1 MQDSL
6 SFGGELSETKLKLNL
21 TKGNDTMSNQIT
33 TAFVQQ
39 YSSNVQMLS
48 QQMGSVLR
56 GAVDVE
62 SVVGKN
68 AFFDQVGK
76 TTAQLRTSRHAD
88 TPQLDTPHSRRRVT
102 LADYEWADLIDN
114 ADKVRLLIDPTS
126 SYAKAAAAAMGRA
139 MDDVIIT
146 ALGGTAYTGE
156 TGSTSVSLPSS
167 QKTSTSSQSDGLT
180 IAKLLAAKKILDLND
195 VDPSIQRYIVC
206 GPTQISDLLGTTQVT
221 SSDFN
226 TVKALAQGQIDSF
239 LGFKFIVSN
248 RLNFD
253 ATNTDDRLVF
263 AFTQDAIKLAIGQDV
278 VARIDERAD
287 KSYSTQVYY
296 SMSIGATRMEEEKVV
311 QIPCDE

>member
-1 MQDSL
+1 
-6 SFGGELSETKLKLNL
+6 
-21 TKGNDTMSNQIT
+21 
-33 TAFVQQ
+33 
-39 YSSNVQMLS
+39 
-48 QQMGSVLR
+48 
-56 GAVDVE
+56 VDVE

-88 TPQLDTPHSRRRVT
+88 TPQLDTPHSRRRVS

-139 MDDVIIT
+139 MDDVVIA
-146 ALGGTAYTGE
+146 ALGGTSYTGE
-156 TGSTSVSLPSS
+156 TGSTSVTLPAGQKPYSAS
-167 QKTSTSSQSDGLT
+167 QADGLT
-180 IAKLLAAKKILDLND
+180 ITKLLEAKKILDLAD
-195 VDPSIQRYIVC
+195 VDPSLPRFFLC
-206 GPTQISDLLGTTQVT
+206 GPRQISNLLGTTQIT

-248 RLNFD
+248 RLAFD
-253 ATNTDDRLVF
+253 ATNTDDRLCY
-263 AFTQDAIKLAIGQDV
+263 AFTSDAIKLAVGQDV
-278 VARIDERAD
+278 LARIDERAD

-296 SMSIGATRMEEEKVV
+296 AMSIGATRMEEEKVV
-311 QIPCDE
+311 EIACDE